1 MALRNINSVAD
12 TTNIRF
18 FPDRVGNVPKVSAE
32 YRDARR
38 SQILDAARRCFLRD
52 GFHETSMQDLFNE
65 VGLSSGAVYGYFNSK
80 EDVILAV
87 AEESLN
93 EVISMI
99 HPFVAAHR
107 GEGLGNAL
115 GDALEVLERK
125 HKQDQ
130 RGAMAVVGWA
140 EALRNP
146 ELAKRAMALMAPM
159 RADLAELVREHQA
172 SGDLPQH
179 PPPEALAAVLMS
191 IVSGFLLQLALFDP
205 LAEGAFVE
213 AVRALWPASTPTG
226 DNARAAQLDVTDQVS
241 IDAAAQRIDNDS
253 DVSTCS

>member
-1 MALRNINSVAD
+1 M
-12 TTNIRF
+12 
-18 FPDRVGNVPKVSAE
+18 PKVSEE

-38 SQILDAARRCFLRD
+38 TQILDAARCCFLRD

-80 EDVILAV
+80 EEVILAV
-87 AEESLN
+87 AEENLS

-99 HPFVAAHR
+99 HPCVAASR
-107 GEGLGNAL
+107 GEGLGNAPA
-115 GDALEVLERK
+115 DALAILERK
-125 HKQDQ
+125 HRQDQ
-130 RGAMAVVGWA
+130 RGALAVAGWA

-146 ELAKRAMALMAPM
+146 ELARRAMALIVPL
-159 RADLAELVREHQA
+159 RADLAQLVREHQA
-172 SGDLPQH
+172 RGDLPPH

-191 IVSGFLLQLALFDP
+191 IVSGFLLQLAVFDP

-213 AVRALWPASTPTG
+213 AVRALWPALGPNG
-226 DNARAAQLDVTDQVS
+226 DDARAVQLDVTDQAS
-241 IDAAAQRIDNDS
+241 IAATAQRIGNDS